1 VFSARFVEADE
12 ALALGLVNHVV
23 EDDELMAR
31 TEALAADLAEA
42 PTFALGLAKKLF
54 NAAVGPSLESYLD
67 IESLVQPQLHVTAD
81 NAEGISAFRE
91 RRQPKFI
98 GR

>member
-1 VFSARFVEADE
+1 
-12 ALALGLVNHVV
+12 
-23 EDDELMAR
+23 MAR

-67 IESLVQPQLHVTAD
+67 VESLVQPQLHMTVD
-81 NAEGISAFRE
+81 NAEGVAAFRE
-91 RRQPKFI
+91 KRHPNSSAADGFTRRGSRPPSPPGSI
-98 GR
+98 SVSRLE